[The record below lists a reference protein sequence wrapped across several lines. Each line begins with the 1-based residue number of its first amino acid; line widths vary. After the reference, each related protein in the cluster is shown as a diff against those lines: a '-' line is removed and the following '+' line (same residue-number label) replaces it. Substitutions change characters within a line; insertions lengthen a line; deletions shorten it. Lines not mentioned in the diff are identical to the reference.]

1 MGKAKANE
9 KNSLTSWRVKFGVKK
24 YSALGV
30 EQEFLGA
37 EMVTGLIKIGTDTL
51 TKFSFP
57 AMLQPLSPRYLTVYG
72 KAYKVPVLCKDY
84 ERTANVI
91 NTWLSINSD
100 PQVAIGGT
108 KQQVIA
114 WNMAT
119 SELYDNFTG
128 DRPSVCQGQTIFGMT
143 SSTGQTD
150 IYDINFVESIDDYLT
165 KNTAISLLT
174 VPSTD
179 DTLYTLSGIK
189 IQKPEKGIY
198 LTQGKKII
206 K

>member
-1 MGKAKANE
+1 M
-9 KNSLTSWRVKFGVKK
+9 
-24 YSALGV
+24 
-30 EQEFLGA
+30 
-37 EMVTGLIKIGTDTL
+37 
-51 TKFSFP
+51 P
-57 AMLQPLSPRYLTVYG
+57 
-72 KAYKVPVLCKDY
+72 
-84 ERTANVI
+84 
-91 NTWLSINSD
+91 
-100 PQVAIGGT
+100 
-108 KQQVIA
+108 
-114 WNMAT
+114 
-119 SELYDNFTG
+119 
-128 DRPSVCQGQTIFGMT
+128 VCQGQTIFGMT